1 VRVVRPLDP
10 ARVLSDVGRRVAEL
24 RLAAGL
30 TQEELAEALAVS
42 VKYVQRVER
51 GRDNL
56 TLDSMVK
63 LVSALG
69 ARMADLHVPPRPV
82 RTPTRAAPAKSRRR
96 ARA

>member
-1 VRVVRPLDP
+1 VRDVRPLDP

-63 LVSALG
+63 LVNALG
-69 ARMADLHVPPRPV
+69 ARMADLHVPPRAV
-82 RTPTRAAPAKSRRR
+82 RTPTRAAPAKRRRR